1 MDYDVAIVGAGPA
14 GTSAAYSLRGKGL
27 DVIVIDRLGE
37 SQYMRYHRICGAGVN
52 RRTVRKLDIRED
64 EILNDIRTLRI
75 SWPQGNTIDM
85 RIDGCIIDRPRMLLR
100 MRSQCMED
108 GIRFAMG
115 TVKHILMNPEFS
127 TIMLGNGAVI
137 RARYIIGADGAY
149 SIVRKTVFGTV
160 PELMTPIEEFHSDAK
175 ADEGVMRFIVSAK
188 YGGAYQWYFPYG
200 EGRCTG
206 SIRGYAEPEPEGVR
220 GVRTVP

>member
-1 MDYDVAIVGAGPA
+1 MD
-14 GTSAAYSLRGKGL
+14 S
-27 DVIVIDRLGE
+27 
-37 SQYMRYHRICGAGVN
+37 
-52 RRTVRKLDIRED
+52 
-64 EILNDIRTLRI
+64 
-75 SWPQGNTIDM
+75 
-85 RIDGCIIDRPRMLLR
+85 
-100 MRSQCMED
+100 
-108 GIRFAMG
+108 
-115 TVKHILMNPEFS
+115 EFN
-127 TIMLGNGAVI
+127 TIMLGNGAAI

-149 SIVRKTVFGTV
+149 SIVRKTVFGSV

-175 ADEGVMRFIVSAK
+175 ADEGIMRFIVYAR